1 MLRNLT
7 GDEETVTVD
16 AGTVGEMIDA
26 LATTYPGIGP
36 RLRNAEG
43 ALNKFINYYVN
54 GEDIRFMENAQ
65 TALKEG
71 DEVSVVPSVAGGK
84 E

>member
-7 GDEETVTVD
+7 GGEETVQIG
-16 AGTVGEMIDA
+16 AGNVGEMIDA
-26 LATTYPGIGP
+26 LVSGYPGMGP
-36 RLRNAEG
+36 RLRNSEG

-54 GEDIRFMENAQ
+54 GEDIRFMENTE
-65 TALKEG
+65 TALKDG